1 MTEQLSFDYLWNI
14 QAEHI
19 DHLNRRGQGWSAV
32 SCIHIDGQQD
42 KRFYLKLQ
50 ENYFSRN
57 LRHPCRGQ
65 LTLVNEHRILS
76 YLAAHGVG
84 TPKIAFFA
92 SDAAT
97 RRAILMTEEL
107 AGYHDLEYYLSQ
119 GFFASASQPAG
130 SAQTTLAKTT
140 PRQLY
145 QLLRA
150 IAQQVRKMHQAGVQ
164 SRSLYPK
171 HIFIAAATDQAS
183 AAAFKIAM
191 IDFEKSRISRWN
203 PLAFVRDLVSLN
215 GRTKSLSVKH
225 RIYFFKAYCAARH
238 LNLSQRWLMRWIAK
252 QSH

>member
-32 SCIHIDGQQD
+32 SCIQLAGQQD
-42 KRFYLKLQ
+42 KRFYLKRQ

-84 TPKIAFFA
+84 TPNIAFFA
-92 SDAAT
+92 SDAT
-97 RRAILMTEEL
+97 GRRAILMTEEL
-107 AGYHDLEYYLSQ
+107 AGYHDLAYYLAQ
-119 GFFASASQPAG
+119 GLFANG
-130 SAQTTLAKTT
+130 AK
-140 PRQLY
+140 QGY
-145 QLLRA
+145 QLLQA

-171 HIFIAAATDQAS
+171 HIFIAPEVNKQGAV
-183 AAAFKIAM
+183 AFKIAM
-191 IDFEKSRISRWN
+191 IDFEKSRISRFKPW
-203 PLAFVRDLVSLN
+203 AFVRDLVSLN
-215 GRTKSLSVKH
+215 ARTKPLSVKH
-225 RIYFFKAYCAARH
+225 RIYFFKAYCAASH
-238 LNLSQRWLMRWIAK
+238 LNGWQRWLMRWIAK
-252 QSH
+252 QSD